1 MLPGGQ
7 DRAVTH
13 VNRLLLVRL
22 AFNRGGGKW
31 ISHTTGI
38 TCACTL
44 CKSWI
49 GTSPKQSH
57 RPGVGQL
64 VRSDK
69 EDFPGV
75 GNSSSRPRSCENMIS
90 DAGVARQR
98 WLAPAGAPGQAAI
111 ACISGLRPKILII
124 RSPPAILSTKRLKA
138 PVNRALVIMANIL
151 KTIDQSIKAI
161 GRLPEIRVRIG
172 ISQSLE
178 TDLGYRFKINW
189 RRRFPFINHSFLP

>member
-75 GNSSSRPRSCENMIS
+75 GNSSSRPRSCGKH
-90 DAGVARQR
+90 DFRCGCCATAVARAGRRARSGRDRLHQR
-98 WLAPAGAPGQAAI
+98 VEAEDIDHSQPAGHIVNQEIKGPSQQSPCHHGQYTQDN
-111 ACISGLRPKILII
+111 RPKYQSHWPSSRNPGADWNIAVARN
-124 RSPPAILSTKRLKA
+124 RSWLQI
-138 PVNRALVIMANIL
+138 
-151 KTIDQSIKAI
+151 
-161 GRLPEIRVRIG
+161 
-172 ISQSLE
+172 
-178 TDLGYRFKINW
+178 
-189 RRRFPFINHSFLP
+189 